1 MVKLKHLLTNSRQCV
16 LVCDFLWH
24 VWKELYIRVHYDESW
39 TALLRCSDQINDKN
53 DKSFCEGYIHVDQ
66 S

>member
-1 MVKLKHLLTNSRQCV
+1 MYLYVIFY
-16 LVCDFLWH
+16 DY